1 MACLSVAVHKKEL
14 PSARR
19 YQLALPP
26 PLFPIFVTIPSPLH
40 SLPRWAASA
49 SLSTVAALLSF
60 SPFSL
65 PPSPHITFFPVLLNL
80 HLLSYLTFIDVIY
93 YRFN

>member
-1 MACLSVAVHKKEL
+1 MACLSVVVHKKEL

-26 PLFPIFVTIPSPLH
+26 PPLFPHFCNHPIPIPI
-40 SLPRWAASA
+40 PRWAAVA
-49 SLSTVAALLSF
+49 SLLTVAALLSV

-65 PPSPHITFFPVLLNL
+65 PTPSHHI
-80 HLLSYLTFIDVIY
+80 LSIIMST
-93 YRFN
+93 